1 MSMQVGDFFPDLLF
15 LLALLCIDGKKKI
28 KIRSTINLY
37 HIRSH
42 IRALPFFHLHRRTS
56 AVVTDLL

>member
-1 MSMQVGDFFPDLLF
+1 MQVGDFFPDLLF
-15 LLALLCIDGKKKI
+15 LLALLCIDGKKKK

>member
-15 LLALLCIDGKKKI
+15 LLALLCIDGKKKK